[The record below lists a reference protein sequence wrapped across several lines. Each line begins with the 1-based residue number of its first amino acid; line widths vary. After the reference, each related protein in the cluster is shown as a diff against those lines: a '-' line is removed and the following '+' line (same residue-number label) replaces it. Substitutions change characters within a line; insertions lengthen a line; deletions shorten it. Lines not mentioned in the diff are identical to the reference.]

1 MLMHKLGLA
10 SDMHVESVDFA
21 RYLDLFMNGL
31 SEEQVELIKQ
41 LFKDHCSIGNEAAST
56 ET

>member
-31 SEEQVELIKQ
+31 SEKQVEMIMQ
-41 LFKDHCSIGNEAAST
+41 LFKEHCSIGNEAAST

>member
-1 MLMHKLGLA
+1 
-10 SDMHVESVDFA
+10 MHVESVDIA
-21 RYLDLFMNGL
+21 HYLDLFMNGL